1 MAGSIQRWRMKDRR
15 RIATVTTK
23 TRKTR
28 THNTDQTW
36 TAEQLAAVGPACAAL
51 NVRKASR
58 MLTRL
63 YAKAFEPVEL
73 EPTQFTLLVACSR
86 QSVVTMTA
94 LAARLLMD
102 PSALARNVAVLERRG
117 LLKVVAGE
125 EDGRVRNISIT
136 KAGKA
141 TLARALP
148 HWESV
153 QKQLADQMGHDR
165 LLLAVDLVKA
175 MTRTGETLLN
185 PPSD

>member
-1 MAGSIQRWRMKDRR
+1 MSGRR
-15 RIATVTTK
+15 TTTVTSE
-23 TRKTR
+23 
-28 THNTDQTW
+28 THTPGLAW

-63 YAKAFEPVEL
+63 YAKAFEPVDL
-73 EPTQFTLLVACSR
+73 EPTQFTLLVSCSR
-86 QSVVTMTA
+86 QSAITMTA

-102 PSALARNVAVLERRG
+102 PSGLARNVAVLERRG
-117 LLKVVAGE
+117 LLKVFPSE

-136 KAGKA
+136 NAGKA
-141 TLARALP
+141 KLARALP

-153 QKQLADQMGHDR
+153 QKRLADQMGHDR
-165 LLLAVDLVKA
+165 FLLAVDLVKA

-185 PPSD
+185 PRSD